1 VSFDALGQVNWLA
14 VLVGAILYFALGAA
28 WYAPPLLGRRWQKA
42 IGWDPQRTPPQM
54 SATSYAVPL
63 ATYLVIAAAVAMI
76 AAATGTDTLGEGIVL
91 GLVVGIGLFG
101 MHTLGD
107 AVFDPNKPEPWV
119 WFAITGAYHL
129 VGVMIVSILVA
140 VWQ

>member
-1 VSFDALGQVNWLA
+1 MSFDVLGQVNWLA
-14 VLVGAILYFALGAA
+14 VLVGAVLYFALGAA
-28 WYAPPLLGRRWQKA
+28 WYAPPLFGRRWQKA

-63 ATYLVIAAAVAMI
+63 LTYLVIAAAIAMI
-76 AAATGTDTLGEGIVL
+76 AAATGSDTLGEGIVL
-91 GLVVGIGLFG
+91 GLVVGIGLFA

-119 WFAITGAYHL
+119 WFAITATYHV
-129 VGVMIVSILVA
+129 VGVFIVSVLVA
-140 VWQ
+140 IWH